1 MRCRQTH
8 GRRFPR
14 PPIKE
19 FRDAQIIRHGRQQ
32 ILPRSLLRWREPDH
46 EAQHA
51 VRTDYLA
58 PARFGE
64 VATGF
69 DLRLF
74 GGLQGC
80 AVLGFDALIL
90 AALPLA
96 VRTVLDRGTMELRR
110 GQRAGDDAPCST
122 GFERLADVDSIDS
135 PTPIST
141 RPVAEGLLRVRIAFL
156 HFRRPQVWASKR
168 PGFFSSQT

>member
-1 MRCRQTH
+1 M
-8 GRRFPR
+8 
-14 PPIKE
+14 
-19 FRDAQIIRHGRQQ
+19 
-32 ILPRSLLRWREPDH
+32 PRSLLRWREPDH

-96 VRTVLDRGTMELRR
+96 VRTAERDPELVDLARWLHR
-110 GQRAGDDAPCST
+110 NVDGRPYSLRDVAGELAGYGHVTPSGKHYSASAVAST
-122 GFERLADVDSIDS
+122 LAD
-135 PTPIST
+135 
-141 RPVAEGLLRVRIAFL
+141 
-156 HFRRPQVWASKR
+156 
-168 PGFFSSQT
+168 

>member
-1 MRCRQTH
+1 M
-8 GRRFPR
+8 
-14 PPIKE
+14 
-19 FRDAQIIRHGRQQ
+19 
-32 ILPRSLLRWREPDH
+32 PRSLLRWREPDH

-96 VRTVLDRGTMELRR
+96 VRTVR
-110 GQRAGDDAPCST
+110 
-122 GFERLADVDSIDS
+122 DVAQWN
-135 PTPIST
+135 
-141 RPVAEGLLRVRIAFL
+141 AEGLNSGPATINQRRRSVAGAGFASIESRVFEAKL
-156 HFRRPQVWASKR
+156 TNDDAW
-168 PGFFSSQT
+168 